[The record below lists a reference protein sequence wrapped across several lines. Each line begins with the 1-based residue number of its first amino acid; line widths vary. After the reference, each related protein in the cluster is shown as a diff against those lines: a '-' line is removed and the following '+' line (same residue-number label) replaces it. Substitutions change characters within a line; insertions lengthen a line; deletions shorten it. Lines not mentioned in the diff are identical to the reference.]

1 MTRIAITGAALALLM
16 SGAALAQTNPPPM
29 PQVPAAMPPVELQP
43 TPGAEVPGSGPGDMP
58 DQTMSTEGGDMATD
72 DMRRGR
78 RDRMRP
84 RHHMGPEGW
93 RDHGR
98 GGTGAGR
105 HPYGRDG
112 GMRGHHGGRG
122 GGEGRQGA
130 EFTFSQGNGGPSI
143 TIRCAN
149 RDTTLECAN
158 AIMPML
164 EQMLPAPPAGAP
176 NAFGQ

>member
-1 MTRIAITGAALALLM
+1 MKRLAMIGAALALLM
-16 SGAALAQTNPPPM
+16 TTGAFAQTNPPPV
-29 PQVPAAMPPVELQP
+29 PQGPAAMPPVELQP
-43 TPGAEVPGSGPGDMP
+43 PPGAEIPGSEPGGMP
-58 DQTMSTEGGDMATD
+58 DQTMSSRDGDMASD
-72 DMRRGR
+72 DMRQGR

-84 RHHMGPEGW
+84 RHRMGPEGW
-93 RDHGR
+93 RDGGPRGMGEGR
-98 GGTGAGR
+98 R
-105 HPYGRDG
+105 HDRPDR
-112 GMRGHHGGRG
+112 GMRDFHGGRG
-122 GGEGRQGA
+122 GARQGA

-164 EQMLPAPPAGAP
+164 EQMLPAPPPGAP